1 MTCSDRR
8 PTSPDDRTSKLT
20 VSIPTRLRQ
29 ELRAAAV
36 ADTRTVS
43 NFVTLLIVEGLAART
58 PTRSTHTLPSRNA
71 PSEVE

>member
-1 MTCSDRR
+1 MSRPDRR
-8 PTSPDDRTSKLT
+8 PTPPHDRTSKLT

-43 NFVTLLIVEGLAART
+43 NFVTLLIVKGLAART
-58 PTRSTHTLPSRNA
+58 ATRSTHTLPTRNA